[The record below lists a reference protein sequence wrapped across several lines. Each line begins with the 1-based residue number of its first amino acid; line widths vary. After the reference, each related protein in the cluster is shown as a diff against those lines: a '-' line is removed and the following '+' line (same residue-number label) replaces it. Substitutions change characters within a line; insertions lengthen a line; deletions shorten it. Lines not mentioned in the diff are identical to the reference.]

1 VTAYVDS
8 SALLKL
14 YLDEPET
21 TTAREILAAQRWAT
35 GRHTYV
41 EVRRNL
47 ARALRDSAL
56 QTARERF
63 ASDWEEVDVVDIG
76 AHVAEVSAVLAERTG
91 LRTLDALHLGA
102 AEPVGGSRA
111 FLTFDHR
118 LGEAARSLGWEVLG
132 ARAP

>member
-21 TTAREILAAQRWAT
+21 TVAREILAGQRWAT

-47 ARALRDSAL
+47 ARVLRETSL
-56 QTARERF
+56 ETARERF

-76 AHVAEVSAVLAERTG
+76 AHGAEVAAVLAERTG
-91 LRTLDALHLGA
+91 LRTLAALHLGA
-102 AEPVGGSRA
+102 AASVGGSRA

-118 LGEAARSLGWEVLG
+118 LAEAARSLGWTVLG
-132 ARAP
+132 TA